1 MSQEEL
7 PNGDHV
13 VTSYVRLQGLT
24 EARDDNLWAAR
35 QICRGGAAVLIDERT
50 GIDDNGTW
58 DRLVYGCVAPGT
70 AQKDK

>member
-35 QICRGGAAVLIDERT
+35 QVCRGGGVVLIDERT

-58 DRLVYGCVAPGT
+58 DRLVYGCVASGT
-70 AQKDK
+70 TQKDK